1 MTAATRLSGADELAT
16 KANVGAGAAIKAPSV
31 FVDLV
36 KSRVVFFFRFGIGN
50 LSEPVAI
57 LRNEL

>member
-36 KSRVVFFFRFGIGN
+36 KSRVVYCFRFWIRDVPEPIAALGN
-50 LSEPVAI
+50 
-57 LRNEL
+57 